1 MLLIE
6 CLACWFV
13 RHGRDRSKGMS
24 ADGQKCRVLVVEDE
38 ALVAMLIEDMIHDSG
53 DEMVGSACRLSD
65 ALVLAQ
71 ETQADVALLDINLG
85 AALAYPVADVLRQ
98 RGVPIVFTTG
108 YGSAGLGERF
118 QDRPIL
124 DKPFDQ
130 HSLEKAI
137 HAILSSN
144 ACSSDL
150 AA

>member
-1 MLLIE
+1 MN
-6 CLACWFV
+6 
-13 RHGRDRSKGMS
+13 
-24 ADGQKCRVLVVEDE
+24 ADGQKCRVIEDE

-65 ALVLAQ
+65 ALLLAQ
-71 ETQADVALLDINLG
+71 EAQADVALLDNNLG
-85 AALAYPVADVLRQ
+85 GALAYPVADVLRQ

-108 YGSAGLGERF
+108 YGAAGLIERF
-118 QDRPIL
+118 QDCPIL

-144 ACSSDL
+144 ACSSDR

>member
-13 RHGRDRSKGMS
+13 RHGRDRSKSMN
-24 ADGQKCRVLVVEDE
+24 ADGQKRRVLVIEDE

-53 DEMVGSACRLSD
+53 GEMVGSACRLSD
-65 ALVLAQ
+65 AVALAQ

-85 AALAYPVADVLRQ
+85 GALAYPVADVLRQ
-98 RGVPIVFTTG
+98 RGVPIVFTSG
-108 YGSAGLGERF
+108 YGSAGLIERF
-118 QDRPIL
+118 QDCPML

-130 HSLEKAI
+130 PSLEKAI
-137 HAILSSN
+137 HTVVKWN

>member
-1 MLLIE
+1 MN
-6 CLACWFV
+6 
-13 RHGRDRSKGMS
+13 
-24 ADGQKCRVLVVEDE
+24 ADGQKCRVLVIEDE

-65 ALVLAQ
+65 ALLLAQ

-85 AALAYPVADVLRQ
+85 GALAYPVADVLRQ
-98 RGVPIVFTTG
+98 RGVPIVFTSG
-108 YGSAGLGERF
+108 YGSAGLIERF
-118 QDRPIL
+118 QDCPIL

>member
-6 CLACWFV
+6 CLACWSV
-13 RHGRDRSKGMS
+13 QHGRDRSKSMN
-24 ADGQKCRVLVVEDE
+24 ADGQKCRVLVIEDE

-65 ALVLAQ
+65 AMLLAQ

-85 AALAYPVADVLRQ
+85 GALAYPVADVLRQ

-108 YGSAGLGERF
+108 YGSAGLIERF
-118 QDRPIL
+118 QDCPIL

-130 HSLEKAI
+130 PSLEHAI
-137 HAILSSN
+137 HTVLRSKRTSPARV
-144 ACSSDL
+144 A
-150 AA
+150 

>member
-1 MLLIE
+1 
-6 CLACWFV
+6 
-13 RHGRDRSKGMS
+13 MS
-24 ADGQKCRVLVVEDE
+24 ADGQKRRVLVVEDE

-85 AALAYPVADVLRQ
+85 GALAYPVADVLRQ
-98 RGVPIVFTTG
+98 RGVPIVFTSG
-108 YGSAGLGERF
+108 YGSAGLSERF
-118 QDRPIL
+118 QDCPIL

-130 HSLEKAI
+130 HSLEHAI
-137 HAILSSN
+137 HTVVKSN